1 MGRAGRQAPGSVQK
15 AIAIEQKTL
24 KDAGLDGDASFASS
38 GMKGKQYTWS
48 EGETLEEL
56 LKRRDDIMKRH
67 AENVERA
74 KKKRKNLPL
83 IDVLSDA
90 LDADDDTTPCTMC
103 HV

>member
-1 MGRAGRQAPGSVQK
+1 MADRHPDLFKK
-15 AIAIEQKTL
+15 AVAIEQKTL
-24 KDAGLDGDASFASS
+24 KDAGLDGDASFAST
-38 GMKGKQYTWS
+38 GMKGRQYTWS

-67 AENVERA
+67 ADNVERA

-90 LDADDDTTPCTMC
+90 LDADDETTPCTVC
-103 HV
+103 HL